1 MSLPTWESD
10 RFNRIAS
17 FLLSGFVMYFCCW
30 NCISRPFRCKL
41 LKTALDHDFFRFPF
55 DGTKFCIDPAPPSTS
70 TNDLASMKLL
80 ERKCW
85 FGGPDADAIREG
97 TEGLLLLLLAGDG
110 CCWWCWCCCWY
121 LSIIACVR
129 TLYEGW
135 YWSVDE
141 SEKINF
147 SSTWFST

>member
-1 MSLPTWESD
+1 MIPTWESD
-10 RFNRIAS
+10 RFNRMAS

-55 DGTKFCIDPAPPSTS
+55 DGTKFCIDPPAEAPPPPPHPSTS
-70 TNDLASMKLL
+70 TNDLASIKLL
-80 ERKCW
+80 EWKFW
-85 FGGPDADAIREG
+85 FGEPDADAIRG
-97 TEGLLLLLLAGDG
+97 DAEGLLLLLTDDC
-110 CCWWCWCCCWY
+110 CCWWY

-135 YWSVDE
+135 YWSANE
-141 SEKINF
+141 SERINF
-147 SSTWFST
+147 GSTWFPT